1 MAEAS
6 GAAGGGVVAGHRGSL
21 RLSPQTFSAFSS
33 PTFRLLWANN
43 FSYGLVHGIQ
53 RFAFVW
59 LALEISQS
67 NGVLGLVS
75 FALGIPVLFFSLP
88 VGVLSDRVDRR
99 LILMG
104 SQLLV
109 LFTSLGGALLI
120 WGGLMT
126 VPVAIG
132 LAFVVGTGVAV
143 GQPVRQAI
151 VPSIVAPERLMNA
164 ITLNSMGQ
172 NVSQIV
178 GPAVGGAAIAL
189 WGIGGN
195 FAVQA
200 GLMGVGLLVLI
211 PLRVPP
217 PEGAGGPRRRM
228 RAEIG
233 EGFAFVLHAPEV
245 RALFAL
251 LVATSLI
258 IIGPWQALLP
268 KIAKEQLGS
277 DALRASLLFAAM
289 GAGMIGSSLV
299 LASIK
304 GLKNAGG
311 WFTCS
316 LVLSGI
322 LAVGMGLSHS
332 YALTLSLMLLSGMAG
347 GFFVNLN
354 LTLVQSHTPRPVM
367 GRVMSIYTLGMMGGS
382 PLGALLAGGG
392 AELVGAGE
400 WFAICGA
407 AIALLGV
414 LFLITQP
421 RVRRMPSESEAA

>member
-1 MAEAS
+1 MTEAS
-6 GAAGGGVVAGHRGSL
+6 GAAAGGVVARRRGSW

-59 LALEISQS
+59 LALEISKS

-99 LILMG
+99 LLLMG

-120 WGGLMT
+120 WGDLMT

-189 WGIGGN
+189 WGIG
-195 FAVQA
+195 
-200 GLMGVGLLVLI
+200 
-211 PLRVPP
+211 
-217 PEGAGGPRRRM
+217 
-228 RAEIG
+228 
-233 EGFAFVLHAPEV
+233 
-245 RALFAL
+245 
-251 LVATSLI
+251 AT
-258 IIGPWQALLP
+258 LP
-268 KIAKEQLGS
+268 FKQG
-277 DALRASLLFAAM
+277 
-289 GAGMIGSSLV
+289 
-299 LASIK
+299 
-304 GLKNAGG
+304 
-311 WFTCS
+311 
-316 LVLSGI
+316 
-322 LAVGMGLSHS
+322 
-332 YALTLSLMLLSGMAG
+332 
-347 GFFVNLN
+347 
-354 LTLVQSHTPRPVM
+354 
-367 GRVMSIYTLGMMGGS
+367 
-382 PLGALLAGGG
+382 
-392 AELVGAGE
+392 
-400 WFAICGA
+400 
-407 AIALLGV
+407 
-414 LFLITQP
+414 
-421 RVRRMPSESEAA
+421 